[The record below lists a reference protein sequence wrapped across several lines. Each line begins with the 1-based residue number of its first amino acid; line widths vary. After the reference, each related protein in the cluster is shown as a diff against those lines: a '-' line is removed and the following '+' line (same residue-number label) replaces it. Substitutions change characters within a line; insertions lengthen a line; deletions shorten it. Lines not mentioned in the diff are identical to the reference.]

1 LVVYYKRIVNFT
13 EKIEIMRTEREYLD
27 AIKVI
32 AEYTRQVKK
41 QTEKALLV
49 TGITKTPKEIGL
61 KWDTYFPS
69 MPIRLWN
76 ILMFHFADVRI
87 CDIKQK
93 EFFSKRLAGKQAWR
107 DLCKFTNNAD

>member
-1 LVVYYKRIVNFT
+1 
-13 EKIEIMRTEREYLD
+13 MRTEREYLA

-61 KWDTYFPS
+61 KWDTYFPG
-69 MPIRLWN
+69 MTVRLWN
-76 ILMFHFADVRI
+76 LLMFHFENVRI
-87 CDIKQK
+87 CDIKEK
-93 EFFSKRLAGKQAWR
+93 EFFSKQGIGFKAWTE
-107 DLCKFTNNAD
+107 LCKFTNNED